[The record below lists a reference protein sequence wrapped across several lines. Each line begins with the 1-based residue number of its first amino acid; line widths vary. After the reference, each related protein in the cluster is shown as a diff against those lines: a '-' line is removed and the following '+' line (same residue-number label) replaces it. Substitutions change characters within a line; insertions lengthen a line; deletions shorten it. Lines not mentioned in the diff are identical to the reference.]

1 MSLEG
6 QRVLLV
12 EDEALIA
19 LDIEDMICASKGEV
33 ACSANTLA
41 QAMRLA
47 DTPDSLAVLDFHL
60 GGDSS
65 LPVAAKLD
73 ACGIPFLFYTGYNP
87 KEISEAWPNALIVSK
102 SSGTPRLISAL
113 ETLASQAGQK
123 VALLHRCAK

>member
-41 QAMRLA
+41 KAMRLA
-47 DTPDSLAVLDFHL
+47 DTPGISLAVLDFHL

-65 LPVAAKLD
+65 LPVAAKLN

-113 ETLASQAGQK
+113 ETLASQNG
-123 VALLHRCAK
+123 